1 MKSKT
6 GLKKTGLLL
15 LPICLVI
22 GLRLW
27 ALSGQTPHLEKIALE
42 IGSIPQYRVGIY
54 PNHSGSNLLFFQET
68 ETGLGTFFCETAT
81 GKTRLLYD
89 EKEKGYLGRFRLLG
103 WSADDRI
110 LAFATM
116 SDSGAT
122 NGSGAINICKGDTG
136 EVINSIP
143 AEGYAGDSQ
152 FAWLSARSFVYST
165 FSHRSWLLYA
175 EKPDGSWAQTQVVKR
190 FTDGRLTNLTATS
203 SHSIAWQDK
212 QAVWTYDF
220 ARGAMSKVWEATTNQ
235 LTGLAFSDKS
245 GNLLFKCKDV
255 AGALLLEFRL
265 PNSLDATGG
274 IVNMT
279 RQIPNPPRADLD
291 MGLGRFNFKIRTTPE
306 AAEVK
311 FAWDGMLRYYGLG
324 GNGLFFTGN
333 RLNGVPGIWQF
344 DTKSESVRQVAS
356 AINTPLKWAK
366 NVEPATGVFTNKAGI
381 QISYH
386 LWQSAHVVPG
396 KKYPLVVGQ
405 ALNVWNPFQQVAAH
419 AGWFYA
425 TTDLTNWIN
434 NTSTWSEDVAGLCGT
449 LPTSF
454 AIDTSKVCF
463 IAYSAQA
470 DDALRLFK
478 EKPGMASG
486 MVLFH
491 PAGFSL
497 SDMPVKQLLLFGG
510 TDDKNSP
517 ADHLIK
523 LQDAAVNAGIS
534 VRFLLQDGVQ
544 HLTRSIAAEREQS
557 LQFGRFLSEN
567 K

>member
-27 ALSGQTPHLEKIALE
+27 ALSGQTPHLEKIVLE

-279 RQIPNPPRADLD
+279 RQIPKGTSGNCI
-291 MGLGRFNFKIRTTPE
+291 FKNKTRKKANKITLLLHGE
-306 AAEVK
+306 
-311 FAWDGMLRYYGLG
+311 
-324 GNGLFFTGN
+324 
-333 RLNGVPGIWQF
+333 
-344 DTKSESVRQVAS
+344 
-356 AINTPLKWAK
+356 
-366 NVEPATGVFTNKAGI
+366 GVFG
-381 QISYH
+381 
-386 LWQSAHVVPG
+386 G
-396 KKYPLVVGQ
+396 
-405 ALNVWNPFQQVAAH
+405 AL
-419 AGWFYA
+419 Y
-425 TTDLTNWIN
+425 
-434 NTSTWSEDVAGLCGT
+434 
-449 LPTSF
+449 
-454 AIDTSKVCF
+454 
-463 IAYSAQA
+463 
-470 DDALRLFK
+470 
-478 EKPGMASG
+478 
-486 MVLFH
+486 
-491 PAGFSL
+491 
-497 SDMPVKQLLLFGG
+497 
-510 TDDKNSP
+510 
-517 ADHLIK
+517 
-523 LQDAAVNAGIS
+523 
-534 VRFLLQDGVQ
+534 
-544 HLTRSIAAEREQS
+544 
-557 LQFGRFLSEN
+557 FLSWLVL
-567 K
+567 